1 MPEFDAIVIGSGITG
16 GWAAKELCEK
26 GLKVLVLDRGKAITP
41 EKDFTTALMPPWKIP
56 LRGLPDRELYEADY
70 PIQSQSY
77 AFDETT
83 RHFFNRDSANP
94 YVYDP
99 QQPFI
104 WTRADVVG
112 GKSLLW
118 NRQVYRFSD
127 LDFEANLRDGHGN
140 DWPIRYRDIQDWYSY
155 VERFVGVSGEALGL
169 PHLPDSEF
177 QPPMEL
183 NHVEKVLRQSLATH
197 YDNRHLTI
205 GRVAIQTEARN
216 GRGACTYCFKCE
228 RGCSFNAA
236 FSSLNATLPAARAT
250 GNLTLRGNSVVEAID
265 YDPATARA
273 NAVRVIDAQTGE
285 RSRVS
290 AKLIFLCGS
299 TVGSTQILLNST
311 SETFP
316 DGLGNRSGVL
326 GRYLTEHTT
335 ADGAVG
341 VVPGYLDKYPYGY
354 RPNGLYI
361 PRFRNLSADDEGL
374 DFVRG
379 YNFQGGAMRPGWD
392 LNYKLIPGFG
402 KEFKQAMQGPGPWVM
417 YLVGFGEV
425 LPRYENRVY
434 LHPTLKDRYGIPQVA
449 FDFHNSP
456 NEDALRADLIREA
469 KTMLELAG
477 AVGVQT
483 FASNQP
489 GRSIHEMGTA
499 RMGRDPATSFLNSWN
514 QSHEV
519 PNLFVTDGACMPSA
533 SCVNP
538 SLTFM
543 ALTARAADYAVQQL
557 RAGLI

>member
-183 NHVEKVLRQSLATH
+183 NHVEKVLRQSLAAH

-265 YDPATARA
+265 YDPATASA
-273 NAVRVIDAQTGE
+273 SAVRVIDAQTGE

-341 VVPGYLDKYPYGY
+341 LVPGYLDKYPYGY

-361 PRFRNLSADDEGL
+361 PRFRNLSADAEGL

-434 LHPTLKDRYGIPQVA
+434 LHPTLKDRFGIPQVA

-499 RMGRDPATSFLNSWN
+499 RMGKEPATSFLNGWN

>member
-16 GWAAKELCEK
+16 GWAAKELCER
-26 GLKVLVLDRGKAITP
+26 GLKVLVLDRGKEITP
-41 EKDFTTALMPPWKIP
+41 EKDFTTALIPPWQIP
-56 LRGLPDRELYEADY
+56 LRGLPDRQLWESDY
-70 PIQSQSY
+70 PVQSQSY

-127 LDFEANLRDGHGN
+127 LDFEANKRDGHGN
-140 DWPIRYRDIQDWYSY
+140 DWPIRYRDIESWYSY

-183 NHVEKVLRQSLATH
+183 NHVEKVLRQSLKTH
-197 YDNRHLTI
+197 YDNRDLTI

-228 RGCSFNAA
+228 RGCTFNAA

-250 GNLTLRGNSVVEAID
+250 GNLTLRGDSVVEGID
-265 YDPATARA
+265 YDPKTKRA
-273 NAVRVIDAQTGE
+273 SAVRVIDAQTGA

-290 AKLIFLCGS
+290 ARLVFLCGS

-311 SETFP
+311 SESFP
-316 DGLGNRSGVL
+316 NGLGNRSGVL
-326 GRYLTEHTT
+326 GHYLTEHITP
-335 ADGAVG
+335 DGAYG
-341 VVPGYLDKYPYGY
+341 IVPGYLDKYPYGY

-361 PRFRNLSADDEGL
+361 PRFRNLSAEGEGL

-379 YNFQGGAMRPGWD
+379 YNFQGAAMRPGWD

-402 KEFKQAMQGPGPWVM
+402 KEFKQAMHGPGPWVL
-417 YLVGFGEV
+417 YLGGFGEV
-425 LPRYENRVY
+425 LPSYDNRVY

-449 FDFHNSP
+449 FDFRYGA
-456 NEDALRADLIREA
+456 NEAALRADMLREA
-469 KTMLELAG
+469 KSMLELAG

-483 FASNQP
+483 FVNNQP

-499 RMGRDPATSFLNSWN
+499 RMGDDPATSFLNRWN

-519 PNLFVTDGACMPSA
+519 PNLFITDGSCMPSA

-557 RAGLI
+557 RAGQI

>member
-183 NHVEKVLRQSLATH
+183 NHVEKVLRQSLAAH

-228 RGCSFNAA
+228 RGCTFNAA

-250 GNLTLRGNSVVEAID
+250 GNLTLRGDSVVEAID
-265 YDPATARA
+265 SDPATARA

-285 RSRVS
+285 RSRGS

-341 VVPGYLDKYPYGY
+341 LVPGYLDKYPYGY

-499 RMGRDPATSFLNSWN
+499 RMGKDPATSFLNGWN

-519 PNLFVTDGACMPSA
+519 PNLFVTDGSCMPSA

>member
-41 EKDFTTALMPPWKIP
+41 EKDFTTALMPPWQIP

-228 RGCSFNAA
+228 RGCTFNAA

-250 GNLTLRGNSVVEAID
+250 GNLTLRGDSVVEAID

-341 VVPGYLDKYPYGY
+341 LVPGYLDKYPYGY

-361 PRFRNLSADDEGL
+361 PRFRNLSADAEGL

-434 LHPTLKDRYGIPQVA
+434 LHPTLKDRFGIPQVA

-499 RMGRDPATSFLNSWN
+499 RMGKDPATSFLNSWN

>member
-1 MPEFDAIVIGSGITG
+1 MPEFDAIDIGSGITG

-183 NHVEKVLRQSLATH
+183 NHVEKVLRQSLAAH

-228 RGCSFNAA
+228 RGCTFNAA

-250 GNLTLRGNSVVEAID
+250 GNLTLRGDSVVEAID

-341 VVPGYLDKYPYGY
+341 LVPGYLDKYPYGY

-499 RMGRDPATSFLNSWN
+499 RMGKDPATSFLNGWN

>member
-1 MPEFDAIVIGSGITG
+1 MPEFDAIVIGSGVTG

-26 GLKVLVLDRGKAITP
+26 GLKVLVLDRGKTITP
-41 EKDFTTALMPPWKIP
+41 EKDFTTALQPPWKDP
-56 LRGLPDRELYEADY
+56 LRGLPNRELWQKDY
-70 PIQSQSY
+70 AIQSQSY

-99 QQPFI
+99 QKPFI

-127 LDFEANLRDGHGN
+127 LDFEANKRDGHGN
-140 DWPIRYRDIQDWYSY
+140 DWPIRYRDIEDWYSY

-183 NHVEKVLRQSLATH
+183 NHVEKVLRQSLQSNYA
-197 YDNRHLTI
+197 NRHLTI
-205 GRVAIQTEARN
+205 GRVAIQTEPRN

-228 RGCSFNAA
+228 RGCTFNAA

-250 GNLTLRGNSVVEAID
+250 GNLTLRGDSVVEGID
-265 YDPATARA
+265 YDPQTARA
-273 NAVRVIDAQTGE
+273 SGVRVIDANSGE
-285 RSRVS
+285 RRRLT
-290 AKLIFLCGS
+290 ARLIFLCCS

-316 DGLGNRSGVL
+316 NGLGNSSGVL
-326 GRYLTEHTT
+326 GRYLVEHTT
-335 ADGAVG
+335 ADGAYG
-341 VVPGYLDKYPYGY
+341 IVPGYLDKYPYGY
-354 RPNGLYI
+354 RPNGMYI
-361 PRFRNLSADDEGL
+361 PRFRNLGSEGDGM
-374 DFVRG
+374 DFLRG

-392 LNYKLIPGFG
+392 INYKFIPGFG
-402 KEFKQAMQGPGPWVM
+402 KEFKQAMRGPGPWVM
-417 YLVGFGEV
+417 YLGGFGEV
-425 LPRYENRVY
+425 LPRHDNRIY
-434 LHPTLKDRYGIPQVA
+434 LDPTRKDRFGMPLVA
-449 FDFHNSP
+449 FDFSYGP
-456 NEDALRADLIREA
+456 NEERMRADLLREA

-483 FASNQP
+483 FSNSIP

-499 RMGRDPATSFLNSWN
+499 RMGDDPRTSFLNRWN
-514 QSHEV
+514 QSHDV
-519 PNLFVTDGACMPSA
+519 ANLFVTDGACMPSA

-538 SLTFM
+538 SLTYM

-557 RAGLI
+557 RSGQI

>member
-183 NHVEKVLRQSLATH
+183 NHVEKVLRQSLAAH

-228 RGCSFNAA
+228 RGCTFNAA

-250 GNLTLRGNSVVEAID
+250 GNLTLRGDSVVEAID

-341 VVPGYLDKYPYGY
+341 LVPGYLDKYPYGY

-434 LHPTLKDRYGIPQVA
+434 LHPTLKDRFGIPQVA

-499 RMGRDPATSFLNSWN
+499 RMGKDPATSFLNGWN

-519 PNLFVTDGACMPSA
+519 PNLFVTDGSCMPSA

>member
-26 GLKVLVLDRGKAITP
+26 GLKVLVLDRGKVITP
-41 EKDFTTALMPPWKIP
+41 EKDFTTALIPPWQIH
-56 LRGLPDRELYEADY
+56 LRGLPDRQVWETDY
-70 PIQSQSY
+70 PVQSQSY

-83 RHFFNRDSANP
+83 RHFFNNDRTNP

-104 WTRADVVG
+104 WTRAGVVG

-127 LDFEANLRDGHGN
+127 LDFEANQRDGHGN
-140 DWPIRYRDIQDWYSY
+140 DWPIRYRDIEPWYSY

-183 NHVEKVLRQSLATH
+183 NHVEKVLRQSLKTH

-228 RGCSFNAA
+228 RGCTFNAA

-250 GNLTLRGNSVVEAID
+250 GNLTLRGDSVVEGID
-265 YDPATARA
+265 YDPESKRA
-273 NAVRVIDAQTGE
+273 SAVRVIDAQTGA

-290 AKLIFLCGS
+290 ARLVFLCSS

-316 DGLGNRSGVL
+316 NGLGNRSSVL
-326 GRYLTEHTT
+326 GRYLIEHTT
-335 ADGAVG
+335 ADGAYG
-341 VVPGYLDKYPYGY
+341 IVPGYLDKYPYGY

-361 PRFRNLSADDEGL
+361 PRFRNLGDVDEKL

-402 KEFKQAMQGPGPWVM
+402 KAFKQAMHGPGPWVL
-417 YLVGFGEV
+417 YLGGFGEV
-425 LPRYENRVY
+425 LPSVDNRMY
-434 LHPTLKDRYGIPQVA
+434 LHPTLKDRFGIPQVA
-449 FDFHNSP
+449 FDFRYGA
-456 NEDALRADLIREA
+456 NEDALRADMLREA
-469 KTMLELAG
+469 TTMLELAG

-483 FASNQP
+483 FVNDKP

-499 RMGRDPATSFLNSWN
+499 RMGDDPTNSFLNRWN

>member
-228 RGCSFNAA
+228 RGCTFNAA

-341 VVPGYLDKYPYGY
+341 LVPGYLDKYPYGY

-361 PRFRNLSADDEGL
+361 PRFRNLSADAEGL

-434 LHPTLKDRYGIPQVA
+434 LHPTLKDRFGIPQVA

-499 RMGRDPATSFLNSWN
+499 RMGKDPATSFLNSWN

>member
-26 GLKVLVLDRGKAITP
+26 GLKVLVLDRGKVITP
-41 EKDFTTALMPPWKIP
+41 EKDFTTALIPPWQIH
-56 LRGLPDRELYEADY
+56 LRGLPDRQVWETDY
-70 PIQSQSY
+70 PVQSQSY

-83 RHFFNRDSANP
+83 RHFFNNDRTNP

-104 WTRADVVG
+104 WTRAGVVG

-127 LDFEANLRDGHGN
+127 LDFEANQRDGHGN
-140 DWPIRYRDIQDWYSY
+140 DWPIRYRDIEPWYSY

-183 NHVEKVLRQSLATH
+183 NHVEKVLRQSLKTH

-228 RGCSFNAA
+228 RGCTFNAA

-250 GNLTLRGNSVVEAID
+250 GNLTLRGDSVVEAID
-265 YDPATARA
+265 YDPQTARA
-273 NAVRVIDAQTGE
+273 SAVRVIDAQTGA

-290 AKLIFLCGS
+290 ARLIFLCGS

-311 SETFP
+311 SEHFP
-316 DGLGNRSGVL
+316 NGLGNRSGVL
-326 GRYLTEHTT
+326 GHYLTEHITP
-335 ADGAVG
+335 DGAYG
-341 VVPGYLDKYPYGY
+341 IVPGYLDKYPYGY

-361 PRFRNLSADDEGL
+361 PRFRNLSADGEGL

-392 LNYKLIPGFG
+392 LNHKLIPGFG
-402 KEFKQAMQGPGPWVM
+402 KEFKQAMHGPGPWV
-417 YLVGFGEV
+417 LFLGGFGEV
-425 LPRYENRVY
+425 LPRYDNRVY

-449 FDFHNSP
+449 FDFRYGA
-456 NEDALRADLIREA
+456 NEAALRADMLREA

-483 FASNQP
+483 FSNHQP

-499 RMGRDPATSFLNSWN
+499 RMGDDPATSFLNRWN

-519 PNLFVTDGACMPSA
+519 PNLFVTDGSCMPSA

-557 RAGLI
+557 RAGQI